1 MTLFELG
8 REITSVLNVDELLQK
23 IPTLI
28 ARITKFQAFA
38 VYLLDPRQEEL
49 SIAYSV
55 GYPDEVVW
63 SLRVKVGEG
72 LVGAAVAEGQPI
84 LVNDVHADPRY
95 HEAVPGSNAELVV
108 PLRRKGRVIGALNLL
123 SDTVG
128 QFTETDEALLRQFG
142 AHVAV
147 AIENARL
154 FEHERQYTG
163 TLETL
168 SEIAREFGSILNL
181 DELLMRIAN
190 LTRRVIDYRTFGIL
204 LVNDETGELD
214 MKVAVRYGDKVT
226 VPRVKLGHGLVGYAA
241 LHKETVLVPDVAA
254 DPRYIKLVDDARSE
268 LVIPL
273 LLQDRCIGVFDL
285 ESPELDAFSKSHVE
299 ILTLLASQAAVAIE
313 NARLYETIRANEVRL
328 EKEIRFAQRVQAALL
343 PVALPKRMKHVDV
356 AARFAPAHELGGDLY
371 DFLAPEP
378 NSLVVAVGDVSG
390 KGRAR
395 RALQRVRRR
404 ADPLA
409 HLPSPLR
416 AGALQPG
423 RRARVDEHDP
433 PRAPARGVL
442 LHAVLRAVRLQA
454 ADRDAGELRPAVPDP
469 LQRRRGEP
477 DRAAGRAA
485 RIVCGIHLRRAVVRP
500 RAGRRVRLLLRRRVR
515 GERRARP
522 RVRLRAAARGGR
534 QGPRQNGAGDR
545 RRHLRR
551 RPGLPRRDA
560 AQRRHDR
567 RRAQG
572 DGMRPGAAVRA
583 ALEHVG
589 AWWPAS
595 AGLRVRLPAPRCP
608 EGKADTPNDFA
619 SALKGCATAALVV
632 LCGRGAALQAGL
644 FAQASPTASPTAAEL
659 KAKTERRVQDI
670 AGRVDGVVGY
680 AILDLTSG
688 DRIGHLDRE
697 TFPTAS
703 AIKIAIVYEL
713 FKQAA
718 EGKIRLDDTIRL
730 ERTKAVGGSGVLVEM
745 GTPTLSIC
753 DYATLMVTLSD
764 NTATNVLIDRLGME
778 NITRRM
784 QGLGLNATKL
794 RRHMM
799 DLVAARRG
807 DENVST
813 PDDPRAAPQNH
824 VRRG

>member
-1 MTLFELG
+1 VTEPATPAPVAPPNIRELVTTLFELG

-28 ARITKFQAFA
+28 ARITKFNAFA
-38 VYLLDPRQEEL
+38 VYLLDPRRQEL

-63 SLRVKVGEG
+63 SLRVKVGQG

-84 LVNDVHADPRY
+84 LVNDVHSDPRY

-181 DELLMRIAN
+181 DELLTRIAN

-226 VPRVKLGHGLVGYAA
+226 MPRVKLGNGLVGYAA

-254 DPRYIKLVDDARSE
+254 DPRYIKVVDDARSE

-390 KGRAR
+390 KGVPA
-395 RALQRVRRR
+395 ALYS
-404 ADPLA
+404 AF
-409 HLPSPLR
+409 
-416 AGALQPG
+416 
-423 RRARVDEHDP
+423 
-433 PRAPARGVL
+433 
-442 LHAVLRAVRLQA
+442 
-454 ADRDAGELRPAVPDP
+454 AGELIRSRTF
-469 LQRRRGEP
+469 RRRYAPERFSPAGVLASTNTILHERQLEEYYCTLCYAVFDFKRRIVTLANSGLP
-477 DRAAGRAA
+477 YPIRCSQDGVSQIVLPGVPLGSFAGSTYDELSFDLAAGDVFVFCSDGVSEANDA
-485 RIVCGIHLRRAVVRP
+485 I
-500 RAGRRVRLLLRRRVR
+500 GREFGAERLLEVVGRVR
-515 GERRARP
+515 GKSAREI
-522 RVRLRAAARGGR
+522 VDAIFEAVQEFRL
-534 QGPRQNGAGDR
+534 
-545 RRHLRR
+545 
-551 RPGLPRRDA
+551 
-560 AQRRHDR
+560 
-567 RRAQG
+567 
-572 DGMRPGAAVRA
+572 
-583 ALEHVG
+583 
-589 AWWPAS
+589 
-595 AGLRVRLPAPRCP
+595 
-608 EGKADTPNDFA
+608 DTPPNDDM
-619 SALKGCATAALVV
+619 TAVV
-632 LCGRGAALQAGL
+632 L
-644 FAQASPTASPTAAEL
+644 
-659 KAKTERRVQDI
+659 K
-670 AGRVDGVVGY
+670 
-680 AILDLTSG
+680 
-688 DRIGHLDRE
+688 
-697 TFPTAS
+697 
-703 AIKIAIVYEL
+703 
-713 FKQAA
+713 
-718 EGKIRLDDTIRL
+718 
-730 ERTKAVGGSGVLVEM
+730 
-745 GTPTLSIC
+745 
-753 DYATLMVTLSD
+753 VT
-764 NTATNVLIDRLGME
+764 G
-778 NITRRM
+778 
-784 QGLGLNATKL
+784 
-794 RRHMM
+794 
-799 DLVAARRG
+799 
-807 DENVST
+807 
-813 PDDPRAAPQNH
+813 
-824 VRRG
+824 